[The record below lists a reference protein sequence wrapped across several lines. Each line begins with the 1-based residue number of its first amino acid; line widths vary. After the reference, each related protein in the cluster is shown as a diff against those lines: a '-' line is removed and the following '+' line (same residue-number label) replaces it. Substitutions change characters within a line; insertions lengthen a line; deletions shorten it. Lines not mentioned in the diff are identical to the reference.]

1 MRWVGAKIAGLGVE
15 VPGNVLTNADLE
27 RMVDTTDEWIVTRT
41 GIRER
46 RIVDPDQATSDL
58 AIAASRKAMAHAG
71 VEAGDIDAVIM
82 ATVTADY
89 PLPAC
94 ACLVQSALGIGGF
107 AFDIS
112 AGCTGWIYSLALAE
126 QFIKAGGAQRVL
138 CIGAEC
144 LSRITDYTDRNTCVL
159 FGDGAGAAVVE
170 ATDEADNGILGWDLG
185 SDGSDPSILWQP
197 AGGSRTP
204 ASHETVDAHDHSI
217 RMRGREVYVFATRI
231 MGHTCERTLAKAGYT
246 ADDVALLVPH
256 QANERITQSARERF
270 GVPMERIVS
279 NVDRYGNTSAASI
292 PIALQEALDDG
303 RVKKDDLVLVVGFG
317 AGLTWGSCLL
327 RWRL

>member
-303 RVKKDDLVLVVGFG
+303 RVKKDNLVLVVGFG

>member
-1 MRWVGAKIAGLGVE
+1 MAWVGAKITGLGAE
-15 VPGNVLTNADLE
+15 VPEKVLTNADLE
-27 RMVDTTDEWIVTRT
+27 KIVDTTDEWIVTRT

-46 RIVDPDQATSDL
+46 RIVAEDQATSDL

-71 VEAGDIDAVIM
+71 VEAGDIDAVIV
-82 ATVTADY
+82 ATVSADY
-89 PLPAC
+89 PFPAC

-112 AGCTGWIYSLALAE
+112 AGCTGWIYSLVMAE
-126 QFIKAGGAQRVL
+126 QLVKSGGAKRVL

-159 FGDGAGAAVVE
+159 FGDGAGAAIVE
-170 ATDEADNGILGWDLG
+170 GADEEDNGILAWDLG

-197 AGGSRTP
+197 AGGSKIP
-204 ASHETVDAHDHSI
+204 ASHATVDAHDHSV
-217 RMRGREVYVFATRI
+217 RMRGRDVYVFATRI
-231 MGHTCERTLAKAGYT
+231 MGHTCEKTLEKAGLT
-246 ADDVALLVPH
+246 PDSIALLVPH

-270 GVPMERIVS
+270 GMPFDRIVS
-279 NVDRYGNTSAASI
+279 NVDRYGNTSSASI
-292 PIALQEALDDG
+292 PIALKESLDAG
-303 RVKKDDLVLVVGFG
+303 RAKKDDLILVVGFG

-327 RWRL
+327 RWRI

>member
-1 MRWVGAKIAGLGVE
+1 
-15 VPGNVLTNADLE
+15 
-27 RMVDTTDEWIVTRT
+27 
-41 GIRER
+41 
-46 RIVDPDQATSDL
+46 
-58 AIAASRKAMAHAG
+58 MAHAG
-71 VEAGDIDAVIM
+71 VEAGDIDVVIM

-204 ASHETVDAHDHSI
+204 ASHETVDAHDHAI

-303 RVKKDDLVLVVGFG
+303 RVKKDDLVLVVAFG